1 MKAYA
6 LGAYNQEI
14 REMLGDKKAQMQFV
28 TMQAALRMHESPRHD
43 VLEVYKNRELLRE
56 SFDKAGYAII
66 AAPIAVS
73 N

>member
-1 MKAYA
+1 M
-6 LGAYNQEI
+6 GAYNHEI
-14 REMLGDKKAQMQFV
+14 REMLGDKRAEMQFV

-56 SFDKAGYAII
+56 SFENVGYSII